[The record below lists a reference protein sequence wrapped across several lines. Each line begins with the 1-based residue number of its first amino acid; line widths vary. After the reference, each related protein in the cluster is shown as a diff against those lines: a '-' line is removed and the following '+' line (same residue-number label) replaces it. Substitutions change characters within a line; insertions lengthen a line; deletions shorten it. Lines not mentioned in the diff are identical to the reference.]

1 MEIEIRQ
8 EKKED
13 FPAVFDVIT
22 QAFEKEEMSDHQEQ
36 YLVERLRKSEAFIPQ
51 LSLVAVLNGQIIG
64 HILLS
69 KIQIKNDSESFESL
83 ALAPVSVL
91 PEFQHK
97 GIGGNLIRKAHEV
110 ARDLGFGSVVVLGHA
125 DYYPKFGY
133 SKAADFGITLPFEV
147 PSENC
152 LAIELLPNSLDA
164 VTGMVIYPAEF
175 FQS

>member
-1 MEIEIRQ
+1 MEVTTRQ
-8 EKKED
+8 EEKED
-13 FPAVFDVIT
+13 YLAVFDLIT
-22 QAFEKEEMSDHQEQ
+22 QAFEKEELSDHQEQ

-51 LSLVAVLNGQIIG
+51 LSLVAVLKGQIIG

-69 KIQIKNDSESFESL
+69 KIQIKSDSEFFESL

-91 PEFQHK
+91 PEFQNK

-110 ARDLGFGSVVVLGHA
+110 AKELGFGSVVLLGHA

-133 SKAADFGITLPFEV
+133 SRAVDFGITLPFEV

-152 LAIELLPNSLDA
+152 MAIELFPNSLES

>member
-1 MEIEIRQ
+1 MEVTIRQ

-13 FPAVFDVIT
+13 YLAVFNLIT

-51 LSLVAVLNGQIIG
+51 LSLVAVLKGQIIG

-69 KIQIKNDSESFESL
+69 KIQIKNDSETFESL

-91 PEFQHK
+91 PGFQHK
-97 GIGGNLIRKAHEV
+97 GIGGNLIRKAHAV
-110 ARDLGFGSVVVLGHA
+110 ARDLGFGSVVLLGHA

-133 SKAADFGITLPFEV
+133 FRAADFGISLPFEV

-152 LAIELLPNSLDA
+152 LAIELFPNSLEF
-164 VTGMVIYPAEF
+164 VTGMVVYPAEF